1 MESQVTPSAASPAQ
15 LAHIQKKLQLDNQVR
30 GGVDWFFWIAG
41 LSLINSIIYL
51 LGKNFVFF
59 LGLGITQ
66 FVDGFIS
73 VFATELSSGGNILRF
88 FGFAIDVFIAGIFV
102 VFGVLGRKRY
112 KLPVI
117 IGMIL
122 YTIDGVIVLLFQDFL
137 STGLHAFALFGIWN
151 GLKSMSELAKLEK
164 DRNSE
169 SIESIRNRIPMSQV
183 QVPSQLTLQEKM
195 KRWLLVVIIVLG
207 ITFMFVLESVLR

>member
-1 MESQVTPSAASPAQ
+1 MESQGTSSVASPAQ

-41 LSLINSIIYL
+41 LSLINSVVYL

-66 FVDGFIS
+66 FVDGITS
-73 VFATELSSGGNILRF
+73 VFAEQLGSSGNILRF
-88 FGFAIDVFIAGIFV
+88 IGFAIDVFIAGIFV

-112 KLPVI
+112 NLPVI

-122 YTIDGVIVLLFQDFL
+122 YTLDGVIVFLFQDFL
-137 STGLHAFALFGIWN
+137 SAGLHAFALFGIWN

-164 DRNSE
+164 DGNSE
-169 SIESIRNRIPMSQV
+169 SIESLRNRMPMSQL
-183 QVPSQLTLQEKM
+183 QVPPQLTLQEKM
-195 KRWLLVVIIVLG
+195 KRWLLVGIILLG
-207 ITFMFVLESVLR
+207 IIFLFVLESVLH